1 MKNELAAGGRGI
13 NVFLEAAEANPSD
26 TKITNCFDQVRQG
39 TPKTVKLLYDQNVS
53 WSAFLQRC
61 VQPRPCGFG
70 TAYGVSKQ
78 TFTAQCQECIFY
90 TVRSLGDIADEAF
103 ALVSSLDA
111 TQQQAAILGGSV
123 IDLVLGPGQDGKTI
137 QAEGLSAAQMTAD
150 QQAALLKLIGH
161 YTGLV
166 NDEEAAS

>member
-1 MKNELAAGGRGI
+1 M
-13 NVFLEAAEANPSD
+13 
-26 TKITNCFDQVRQG
+26 
-39 TPKTVKLLYDQNVS
+39 
-53 WSAFLQRC
+53 
-61 VQPRPCGFG
+61 
-70 TAYGVSKQ
+70 
-78 TFTAQCQECIFY
+78 
-90 TVRSLGDIADEAF
+90 RSLGDIADEAF